1 MSLIDKVK
9 ADQLAARKA
18 RDAVAAS
25 LLTTLIGE
33 VTTIAKNAGREFPT
47 DEEVT
52 ATIRKFLKSNTELQ
66 GHLID
71 VALLATAKIE
81 ALLLTSFLPKQLTED
96 ELRQVIKNMI
106 DAGAPN
112 VGAVMTRLK
121 TEYAGEYDGKMASN
135 IIKEL
140 QAK

>member
-18 RDAVAAS
+18 RDQVAAS

-33 VTTIAKNAGREFPT
+33 LTTIAKNAGREYPT

-52 ATIRKFLKSNTELQ
+52 ATIRKFLKSNAELRT
-66 GHLID
+66 HLID

-81 ALLLTSFLPKQLTED
+81 ELILTSFLPKQMTED
-96 ELRQVIKNMI
+96 ELRVAVKALY
-106 DAGAPN
+106 DAGATN
-112 VGAVMTRLK
+112 IKEMMAQLK
-121 TEYAGEYDGKMASN
+121 AKHNGQYDGKMAST
-135 IIKEL
+135 IVKEVL
-140 QAK
+140 G